1 MPVLANALSASVVG
15 VDGIPVR
22 VEVDVSFGLPGLTIV
37 GLPGSAVLE
46 ARERVRS
53 ALRNSGFEVPA
64 RRITVNLAP
73 ADLPKEG
80 TGHDL
85 AMAAAILVASNQ
97 LETDALDRTALIGE
111 LALDGSLRP
120 VPGAMALVSAATAAG
135 MREVIVPA
143 ENGPESAAAR
153 RAVVRPAATLREVV
167 RHLAGR
173 EPLAILAA
181 RDPGE
186 EAPPRD
192 DAPDL
197 ASVIGQRAARRA
209 LEIAVAGRH
218 NIAFSG
224 PPGVGK
230 TLLARAAAT
239 LLPPLDEAEAA
250 EVSRIHSVAGLA
262 GGDRPIGRRRP
273 FRAPHHT
280 ISTQALVG
288 GGPHVRPGEAS
299 LAHHGALF

>member
-1 MPVLANALSASVVG
+1 MLANALSASVVG

-97 LETDALDRTALIGE
+97 LETEELGRTALIGE
-111 LALDGSLRP
+111 LALDGSLRR

-143 ENGPESAAAR
+143 ENGPEGAA
-153 RAVVRPAATLREVV
+153 
-167 RHLAGR
+167 
-173 EPLAILAA
+173 
-181 RDPGE
+181 
-186 EAPPRD
+186 
-192 DAPDL
+192 
-197 ASVIGQRAARRA
+197 
-209 LEIAVAGRH
+209 
-218 NIAFSG
+218 
-224 PPGVGK
+224 
-230 TLLARAAAT
+230 
-239 LLPPLDEAEAA
+239 
-250 EVSRIHSVAGLA
+250 
-262 GGDRPIGRRRP
+262 
-273 FRAPHHT
+273 
-280 ISTQALVG
+280 VG
-288 GGPHVRPGEAS
+288 GGRA
-299 LAHHGALF
+299 